1 MCKARS
7 CRVLAAVMCVVATAT
22 SCRRDAKEAV
32 AGDVQQAVP
41 PGASRVGMQEVSL
54 PLRVMEN
61 GREVLGKAL
70 LARIQVGASKKGG
83 GFLGRLN
90 PALQVDGAVVQT
102 DGDSLSILADL
113 PVALK
118 MLVRI
123 DAIEFRG
130 LLVLG
135 RDGRELLECAS
146 ASVGKDRFW
155 QLRHVRRNGGPM
167 EVMVRLDPSNSGE
180 VAERV
185 SE

>member
-1 MCKARS
+1 MCKTRS
-7 CRVLAAVMCVVATAT
+7 CRVLAAVLCVVAAVT

-32 AGDVQQAVP
+32 AGDVQQPVP
-41 PGASRVGMQEVSL
+41 PGVSRVGMQEVRL

-61 GREVLGKAL
+61 GREVLGRAS
-70 LARIQVGASKKGG
+70 LARIQVGASRNRRGL
-83 GFLGRLN
+83 LGILS
-90 PALQVDGAVVQT
+90 PALQVDGALVET
-102 DGDSLSILADL
+102 DGDSLSVLADL
-113 PVALK
+113 PVALT
-118 MLVRI
+118 MLVKI

-155 QLRHVRRNGGPM
+155 QMRHVRRNGGPM
-167 EVMVRLDPSNSGE
+167 EAMVRLDPSGNAA

>member
-1 MCKARS
+1 M
-7 CRVLAAVMCVVATAT
+7 
-22 SCRRDAKEAV
+22 
-32 AGDVQQAVP
+32 
-41 PGASRVGMQEVSL
+41 
-54 PLRVMEN
+54 
-61 GREVLGKAL
+61 
-70 LARIQVGASKKGG
+70 
-83 GFLGRLN
+83 
-90 PALQVDGAVVQT
+90 QT

-118 MLVRI
+118 LLARI

-167 EVMVRLDPSNSGE
+167 EVMVRLDPSDIGK